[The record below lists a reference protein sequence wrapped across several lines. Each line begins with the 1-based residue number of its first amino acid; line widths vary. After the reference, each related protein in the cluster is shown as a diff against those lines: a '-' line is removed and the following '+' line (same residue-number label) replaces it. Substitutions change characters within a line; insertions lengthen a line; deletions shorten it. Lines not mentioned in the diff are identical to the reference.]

1 MHKEYID
8 LRLTREEAVTFGQVL
23 METIVNKT
31 YNPDNVNTKWLWM
44 LMEALSEQMGD
55 YEEEE

>member
-8 LRLTREEAVTFGQVL
+8 LRLTRKEAVTFGQVL

>member
-1 MHKEYID
+1 MYKEYID
-8 LRLTREEAVTFGQVL
+8 LRLTREEAVTFGQIL

-44 LMEALSEQMGD
+44 LMEALSEQMAD